1 MHGDDALVTDATD
14 PRQQEFAR
22 RKERDRELAE
32 RARWRHQLSTKE
44 GREFLW
50 VEIFG
55 ACGMFAHIAPDQVE
69 ALGVRNRALRWWAF
83 VTSHPQL
90 FLQMQNEAL
99 ERERKERREFAA
111 QRQYEESS
119 KRSTD

>member
-1 MHGDDALVTDATD
+1 MTGDDALVTDATD
-14 PRQQEFAR
+14 PRQAEFAR
-22 RKERDRELAE
+22 RKEKDRELAQ

-50 VEIFG
+50 TEIF
-55 ACGMFAHIAPDQVE
+55 APCAMFAHIAPGDVE
-69 ALGVRNRALRWWAF
+69 TLGVRNKALRWWAF
-83 VTSHPQL
+83 VNAHPQL

-111 QRQYEESS
+111 QRQYEADTA
-119 KRSTD
+119 RTD